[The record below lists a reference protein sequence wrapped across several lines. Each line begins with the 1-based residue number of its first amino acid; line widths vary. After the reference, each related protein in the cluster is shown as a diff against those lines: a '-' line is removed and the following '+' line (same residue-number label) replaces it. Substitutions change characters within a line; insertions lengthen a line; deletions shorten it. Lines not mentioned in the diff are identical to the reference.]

1 MLTLVSADV
10 ADRAANGPSYSPAV
24 SNDGNTVVF
33 ASLASNIAF
42 GDRNKNPDVFLRSG
56 NFPETAGSGEAPSPT
71 ATAGQIFDITP
82 PGDSGIPTP
91 VLIGL
96 GAAAGLA
103 ALAGSWYLLGRR
115 PQA

>member
-1 MLTLVSADV
+1 MLTLVSVDV
-10 ADRAANGPSYSPAV
+10 VGRAANGPSYSPSV
-24 SNDGNTVVF
+24 NDDGRAVVF
-33 ASLASNIAF
+33 ASLASNITF

-71 ATAGQIFDITP
+71 PPGDPIFDITS
-82 PGDSGIPTP
+82 PGDTGIPTP

-96 GAAAGLA
+96 GAAALLA
-103 ALAGSWYLLGRR
+103 VLAGGWYLLGRR